1 MESGQIVNL
10 VLILLYKSKKQ
21 RYNRNQLQ
29 SNYLIF
35 KSAVPLRFPN
45 SFICLGLLAGFVTC
59 LQEEG
64 IRGIPVYAAG
74 VLIPCVLLLPLF
86 YFRMLGAGDIK
97 VFAVLGGL
105 TGSHGILSII
115 FGSFLLGAVLSLAF
129 LISCGNLKERI
140 SYFFHYFYK
149 YFVTHQV
156 QSYIQKGQKAEN
168 FHFTVPI
175 LLSVMLYAGGFY

>member
-1 MESGQIVNL
+1 MSVQSCL
-10 VLILLYKSKKQ
+10 VLVIAGT
-21 RYNRNQLQ
+21 
-29 SNYLIF
+29 
-35 KSAVPLRFPN
+35 AVLMDFLMEKVIN
-45 SFICLGLLAGFVTC
+45 SFICLGLLVGFVTC

-105 TGSHGILSII
+105 TGSHGILFIM

-175 LLSVMLYAGGFY
+175 FLSVMLYAGGFY